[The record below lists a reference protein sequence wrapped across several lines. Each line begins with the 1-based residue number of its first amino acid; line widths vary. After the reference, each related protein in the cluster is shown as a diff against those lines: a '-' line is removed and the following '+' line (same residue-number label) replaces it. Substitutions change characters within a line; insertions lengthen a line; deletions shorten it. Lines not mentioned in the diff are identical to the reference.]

1 MTWRLAI
8 ALILA
13 LVAAAAVS
21 LFIGYVDVPPGTLAH
36 ALLFGDSH
44 DVATVI
50 AREIRLP
57 RMALGVVVGATLG
70 LGGAALQGLLRNPL
84 AEPGILGVSS
94 SAALGAV
101 VMLYLGIAHVHP
113 LALPAAAIAAALG
126 STALLLALSQR
137 MSTLGLVLSGIA
149 INSLTLALTTLAMS
163 LSPNPYALSEIVYW
177 LMGSLKDKSP
187 TDLAITLP
195 FVGAGA
201 VLLAAGARGL
211 DALTLGEDS
220 ARSLG
225 VPVTR
230 LRVQI
235 VTGIALGVGAC
246 VAATGAIGFIGLVV
260 PHLLRPLAGHRPSHL
275 LVLSALGGALLLT
288 LADIFVRV
296 VPIEPELLL
305 GVVTAFIGAPFFLY
319 VVRRSGAQMQ

>member
-1 MTWRLAI
+1 MILRSAI
-8 ALILA
+8 VLTLA
-13 LVAAAAVS
+13 LVAAATVS
-21 LFIGYVDVPPGTLAH
+21 LFIGYVDIPPGTLVH
-36 ALLFGDSH
+36 ALLFGDTH

-50 AREIRLP
+50 ALEIRLP
-57 RMALGVVVGATLG
+57 RMALGVIVGASLG

-101 VMLYLGIAHVHP
+101 IMLYLGIAHIHP

-126 STALLLALSQR
+126 STALLLALSRR

-177 LMGSLKDKSP
+177 LMGSLKDKGP

-225 VPVTR
+225 VPVAR

-235 VTGIALGVGAC
+235 VTGIALSVGAC

-275 LVLSALGGALLLT
+275 LALSALGGALLLT
-288 LADIFVRV
+288 LADIFVRL
-296 VPIEPELLL
+296 VPVQPELLL

-319 VVRRSGAQMQ
+319 VVRRNGAQMQ